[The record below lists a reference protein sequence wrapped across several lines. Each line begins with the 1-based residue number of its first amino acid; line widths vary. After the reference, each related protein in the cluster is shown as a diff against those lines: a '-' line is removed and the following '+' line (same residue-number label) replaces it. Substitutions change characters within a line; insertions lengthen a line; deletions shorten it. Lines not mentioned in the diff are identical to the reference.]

1 MILQSMPKQGI
12 EPARSRNLTDFH
24 IVIAYQQIV
33 NHFGGYGGIRTH
45 TCHTLNV
52 MPLPIG
58 LHIQSIK
65 NSISAVHYVFN
76 QTVLALNWLVW
87 IIQYIRNLLESSF
100 HLIEALVICNII
112 IIVHFK
118 YLPSNLEIWIKQGIQ
133 SRNLAWKHLVLLVVC
148 WNFLYVVHLSSPCIN
163 WLGILG
169 SNQVHQSQSLRYKPL
184 YQSPSINFQSIA

>member
-12 EPARSRNLTDFH
+12 EPARSRNLTDLH
-24 IVIAYQQIV
+24 IVIAYQQII
-33 NHFGGYGGIRTH
+33 NQF
-45 TCHTLNV
+45 
-52 MPLPIG
+52 
-58 LHIQSIK
+58 SIK